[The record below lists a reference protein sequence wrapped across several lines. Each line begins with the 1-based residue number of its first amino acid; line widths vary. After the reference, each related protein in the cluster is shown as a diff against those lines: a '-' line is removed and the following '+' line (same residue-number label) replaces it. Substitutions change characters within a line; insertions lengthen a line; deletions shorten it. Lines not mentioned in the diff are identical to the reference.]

1 MPILAG
7 ATIRTTFD
15 ASSWRKEDTVTAGF
29 VWTLANINEMSVVCS
44 ALLK

>member
-7 ATIRTTFD
+7 ATTRATFD
-15 ASSWRKEDTVTAGF
+15 ASSWREEDTVTARF
-29 VWTLANINEMSVVCS
+29 FWTLANINEMSVVCS